1 MSKKTIIFLC
11 LLILSPIII
20 YFLWPSDEN
29 RIKKLFREGAKA
41 VQEENLDEVMSKVS
55 FNYSDDH
62 SMTYLTIKDGMKKV
76 FQQMDSISV
85 EYEIKN
91 IEIRDKAALVEL
103 DLRVVAS
110 FGQDTG
116 YVLGD
121 IDKPAHMTFY
131 LDKERGKWLVGK
143 TKGIRLYF

>member
-1 MSKKTIIFLC
+1 MSKKTIVFLS

-41 VQEENLDEVMSKVS
+41 VHEEKLDDVMSKVS

-62 SMTYLTIKDGMKKV
+62 SMTYLLIKDGMKKV
-76 FQQMDSISV
+76 FQQMDNISV
-85 EYEIKN
+85 EYEIKK
-91 IEIRDKAALVEL
+91 IEIKDKTSVAEL
-103 DLRVVAS
+103 DIRVIAS
-110 FGQDTG
+110 SGQDTG
-116 YVLGD
+116 YILGD
-121 IDKPAHMTFY
+121 IDNPAHMTFY

>member
-62 SMTYLTIKDGMKKV
+62 SMTYLIIKDGMKKV

>member
-1 MSKKTIIFLC
+1 MSKKNIIFLSV
-11 LLILSPIII
+11 LIISPIII

-41 VQEENLDEVMSKVS
+41 VQEEKLDDVMSKVS
-55 FNYSDDH
+55 FNYTDEH
-62 SMTYLTIKDGMKKV
+62 GLTYLLIKDGMKRA
-76 FQQMDSISV
+76 FQQMDNLSV
-85 EYEIKN
+85 EYEIKK
-91 IEIRDKAALVEL
+91 IDIKDKTALVEL
-103 DLRVVAS
+103 DLRVIAS
-110 FGQDTG
+110 SGQDTG

-143 TKGIRLYF
+143 TKGIRFYF